1 MERQT
6 EIINNIIE
14 SFEFLLNNGTII
26 KNNKC
31 SYGYHYFDIGK
42 NKKITGN
49 NGFNKIVKELNKYVD
64 KNDIALLKNE
74 NYDDWA
80 PLFPDHMQSFIISY
94 MLTLSYM

>member
-42 NKKITGN
+42 NKKITG
-49 NGFNKIVKELNKYVD
+49 K
-64 KNDIALLKNE
+64 
-74 NYDDWA
+74 
-80 PLFPDHMQSFIISY
+80 
-94 MLTLSYM
+94 